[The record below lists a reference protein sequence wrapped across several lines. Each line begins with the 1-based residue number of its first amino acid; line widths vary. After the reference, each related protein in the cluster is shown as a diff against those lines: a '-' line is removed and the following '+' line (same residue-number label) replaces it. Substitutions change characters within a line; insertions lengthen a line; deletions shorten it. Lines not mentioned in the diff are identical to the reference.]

1 MLTIKRYPNR
11 KFYDTEEKRY
21 ITLEH
26 ISDRIRDGREIQVI
40 DQGSGEEITSIVL
53 TQIIFE
59 QEKKQ
64 SGFVPRSVLT
74 GLVQAGGYTMG
85 RMRSALANP
94 LELLK
99 QIDEEINNRIDLL
112 IKQGELAEDEA
123 RRWRDKLLSDDEQ
136 SSQKPELDMDEFQR
150 LLDERGVPSKNE
162 LESLS
167 QQLEVLMGKL
177 DALDEH
183 PDLEK

>member
-21 ITLEH
+21 IKLDD
-26 ISDRIRDGREIQVI
+26 ISERIRAGREVQVI

-64 SGFVPRSVLT
+64 TGFVPRSVLT

-85 RMRSALANP
+85 RMRSALSNP

-99 QIDEEINNRIDLL
+99 QIDEEIENRIDRL

-123 RRWRDKLLSDDEQ
+123 RRWRDKLLSEEDK
-136 SSQKPELDMDEFQR
+136 STQKPELDEDDFQR
-150 LLDERGVPSKNE
+150 LLDERGVPTRTD
-162 LESLS
+162 LETLTE
-167 QQLEVLMGKL
+167 QIEILMSKL
-177 DALDEH
+177 DGVDEH
-183 PDLEK
+183 QDSDK